1 MSRFHMSKGFRKK
14 TLILL
19 SMLFV
24 VLAIGV
30 INNRLAEKDELTA
43 SKEYVNFEQQQIDE
57 HDGEVLVDSVQLA
70 AVPGTSPENNNIE
83 KPAEESIV
91 VITSDDIS
99 ELESAD
105 AFFAEIR
112 MLFLMIEVQLST
124 ISKESAAK
132 PPTMGIKLSTENF
145 AVLINIPSAL
155 FVTKL

>member
-1 MSRFHMSKGFRKK
+1 M
-14 TLILL
+14 
-19 SMLFV
+19 
-24 VLAIGV
+24 AIGV

-83 KPAEESIV
+83 KPAEESVV

-105 AFFAEIR
+105 AFLRKYVRLWIWTATRFY
-112 MLFLMIEVQLST
+112 
-124 ISKESAAK
+124 
-132 PPTMGIKLSTENF
+132 PC
-145 AVLINIPSAL
+145 
-155 FVTKL
+155 

>member
-83 KPAEESIV
+83 KPAEESVV

-112 MLFLMIEVQLST
+112 AAMDMDRNKILSMLTSVIE
-124 ISKESAAK
+124 ESDPGPEKDNA
-132 PPTMGIKLSTENF
+132 TQ
-145 AVLINIPSAL
+145 
-155 FVTKL
+155 